1 MSVIDSVV
9 ATVTDGP
16 FLLAAPIA
24 FAAGLVSFLSPCS
37 LPLVP
42 GYLSYMTGLAGAD
55 LEHGGARR
63 PAAAAAEPTGT
74 GTPSGGAATATVA
87 AVRSGSRVRWTRSRT
102 LVGSVLFVAGFS
114 SVFVAAG
121 AAFGGI
127 GSLLVVHQSVVDI
140 VAGVF
145 TVLLGAAFLGLV
157 PALQRDV
164 RVHRLPKAGLA
175 GAPLLGVVFGV
186 GWTPCLGPTLAA
198 VQTLAFTQAT
208 AGRGAALTL
217 MYSLGL
223 GLPFIAAA
231 LAFRRALAVFEV
243 IKRHYAL
250 VTRTGGVMLILVG
263 LLLISGLWTQL
274 MIEARGWIGGFTT
287 VL

>member
-1 MSVIDSVV
+1 MSIIDSVV

-55 LEHGGARR
+55 LEHSLPQGLAS
-63 PAAAAAEPTGT
+63 AEPTGT
-74 GTPSGGAATATVA
+74 GTPSAGAATAL
-87 AVRSGSRVRWTRSRT
+87 AVRSGSRVGWTRSRT
-102 LVGSVLFVAGFS
+102 LAGSVLFVAGFS

-127 GSLLVVHQSVVDI
+127 GSLLIVHQSTVDI

-223 GLPFIAAA
+223 GLPFIAAS

-243 IKRHYAL
+243 VKRHYTV
-250 VTRTGGVMLILVG
+250 VTRTGGMMLILVG

>member
-1 MSVIDSVV
+1 MSVIDGVV

-24 FAAGLVSFLSPCS
+24 VAAGLVSFLSPCC

-42 GYLSYMTGLAGAD
+42 GYLSYMTGLTGAD
-55 LEHGGARR
+55 LEHSTP
-63 PAAAAAEPTGT
+63 PAPSPAEAVGTGVTGT
-74 GTPSGGAATATVA
+74 SARTATVA
-87 AVRSGSRVRWTRSRT
+87 AAAVTTGHRARWARSRT
-102 LVGSVLFVAGFS
+102 LAGSVLFVLGFS

-127 GSLLVVHQSVVDI
+127 GSLLIVHQRTVDM

-164 RVHRLPKAGLA
+164 RVHRLPKVGLA

-231 LAFRRALAVFEV
+231 LAFRRALAVFDV

-250 VTRTGGVMLILVG
+250 VTRAGGVMLIAVG